1 MVGLYREPALDYLC
15 EIVFSIDFFMDLI
28 FLCFNFYYAYLLY
41 VCVCGGGAH
50 MCHDMCVKV
59 RG

>member
-28 FLCFNFYYAYLLY
+28 FLCFNNVYSAF
-41 VCVCGGGAH
+41 VDVKNSQQEGSGGGG
-50 MCHDMCVKV
+50 
-59 RG
+59 R